1 MVARSVL
8 ALLRGR
14 VSPRRRSLRPRCC
27 VVVVLAGAGLTSFGP
42 PVPEPKFESYS
53 IHEPLRRELVP
64 PFSPRARPLAPLA
77 LAPLALLAVLTLAS
91 PALRLS
97 LRCHVGKLEERI
109 VDKGISSSAEA
120 LLSLSS
126 TPSSSVWLARGY
138 TQ

>member
-1 MVARSVL
+1 LCGYSVPL
-8 ALLRGR
+8 ALPGR
-14 VSPRRRSLRPRCC
+14 PSAA
-27 VVVVLAGAGLTSFGP
+27 LAA
-42 PVPEPKFESYS
+42 
-53 IHEPLRRELVP
+53 
-64 PFSPRARPLAPLA
+64 LAPLA
-77 LAPLALLAVLTLAS
+77 LAPLALLAVLTLAP